1 MSNCIT
7 SIEADLKDPN
17 IRHIYVD
24 ETCVASV
31 SVSDLERLGFE
42 LGQVWNLEEDDALK
56 QLQSDE
62 KARSIALQLLS
73 RRAWSKK
80 ELENRLIKRGC
91 ESTTAVVVTDE
102 LEIDG
107 WLDDLA

>member
-7 SIEADLKDPN
+7 AIEADLKDPN

-42 LGQVWNLEEDDALK
+42 LGQVWSLKEEETL
-56 QLQSDE
+56 
-62 KARSIALQLLS
+62 
-73 RRAWSKK
+73 
-80 ELENRLIKRGC
+80 
-91 ESTTAVVVTDE
+91 
-102 LEIDG
+102 
-107 WLDDLA
+107 